1 MGFCRRSGM
10 RGEIIIEGVTM
21 QGSRFRVLFLVL
33 SLAVFSQASQSAPYQ
48 ITVLATNISDYGGL
62 GEWSFAAL
70 FKGEQD
76 AVLFDTG
83 FKEDTVLHNVLHLGV
98 DLSGVE
104 KVVLS
109 HFHSD
114 HTGGLLILRK
124 HFRATNVAALSQVYV
139 AAGFFDQRATATGVE
154 VGPGD
159 FASAQDFKAAAEAL
173 GINFTVVTEPT
184 EIAPKLWLTGPV
196 PRVEEHYN
204 GPAGLFINRNGA
216 SIPDIIMDDQSLGYL
231 TDKGWLMTS
240 GCGH

>member
-1 MGFCRRSGM
+1 
-10 RGEIIIEGVTM
+10 M
-21 QGSRFRVLFLVL
+21 QGSRFRVLLLVL
-33 SLAVFSQASQSAPYQ
+33 SLAVFSQATQSAPYQ
-48 ITVLATNISDYGGL
+48 VTVLATNISDYGGL

-124 HFRATNVAALSQVYV
+124 HFRATNMAALSQVYV

-159 FASAQDFKAAAEAL
+159 FASAQDFKGRSGSPQDKLHCRHRTHRNSPQTLADGSRAAGGGAL
-173 GINFTVVTEPT
+173 RHRP
-184 EIAPKLWLTGPV
+184 AGPV
-196 PRVEEHYN
+196 YQPRWC
-204 GPAGLFINRNGA
+204 I
-216 SIPDIIMDDQSLGYL
+216 D
-231 TDKGWLMTS
+231 T
-240 GCGH
+240 

>member
-1 MGFCRRSGM
+1 
-10 RGEIIIEGVTM
+10 M
-21 QGSRFRVLFLVL
+21 QGSRFRVLLLVL

-70 FKGEQD
+70 FKGKQD

-124 HFRATNVAALSQVYV
+124 HFRPANEAALSQVYV
-139 AAGFFDQRATATGVE
+139 DAGFFEHRANATGVE

-159 FASAQDFKAAAEAL
+159 
-173 GINFTVVTEPT
+173 
-184 EIAPKLWLTGPV
+184 
-196 PRVEEHYN
+196 
-204 GPAGLFINRNGA
+204 
-216 SIPDIIMDDQSLGYL
+216 
-231 TDKGWLMTS
+231 
-240 GCGH
+240 

>member
-1 MGFCRRSGM
+1 MESPINQRS
-10 RGEIIIEGVTM
+10 RLVN
-21 QGSRFRVLFLVL
+21 SRFIRVVVL
-33 SLAVFSQASQSAPYQ
+33 SLCTTFSALAQTAPYQ

-70 FKGEQD
+70 FEGEQD

-114 HTGGLLILRK
+114 HTGGLLILRE
-124 HFRATNVAALSQVYV
+124 HFRPANEGALSQVYV
-139 AAGFFDQRATATGVE
+139 AAGFFEQRATATGVE

-173 GINFTVVTEPT
+173 GIRFIEISEPT

-196 PRVEEHYN
+196 PRVEEPPRGAVYQSEWCAGARHHY
-204 GPAGLFINRNGA
+204 G
-216 SIPDIIMDDQSLGYL
+216 
-231 TDKGWLMTS
+231 
-240 GCGH
+240 

>member
-1 MGFCRRSGM
+1 
-10 RGEIIIEGVTM
+10 M
-21 QGSRFRVLFLVL
+21 QGSLFRVLLLVL
-33 SLAVFSQASQSAPYQ
+33 SLAVFSQASQSAAYQ

-124 HFRATNVAALSQVYV
+124 QRFPDETPYHYQPLS
-139 AAGFFDQRATATGVE
+139 
-154 VGPGD
+154 
-159 FASAQDFKAAAEAL
+159 AAANDYRWDE
-173 GINFTVVTEPT
+173 
-184 EIAPKLWLTGPV
+184 V
-196 PRVEEHYN
+196 PRADLKDYH
-204 GPAGLFINRNGA
+204 LDDL
-216 SIPDIIMDDQSLGYL
+216 SI
-231 TDKGWLMTS
+231 
-240 GCGH
+240 

>member
-1 MGFCRRSGM
+1 MQFRSI
-10 RGEIIIEGVTM
+10 RVITFILCATFSAVT
-21 QGSRFRVLFLVL
+21 
-33 SLAVFSQASQSAPYQ
+33 QAAPYQ
-48 ITVLATNISDYGGL
+48 VTVLATNISDYGGL

-70 FKGEQD
+70 FEGEQD

-114 HTGGLLILRK
+114 HTGGLLILRQ
-124 HFRATNVAALSQVYV
+124 HFRPANEAALSQVYV
-139 AAGFFDQRATATGVE
+139 AAGFFDQRATATGVK
-154 VGPGD
+154 VGPGA

-204 GPAGLFINRNGA
+204 GPAGVFINHYG
-216 SIPDIIMDDQSLGYL
+216 
-231 TDKGWLMTS
+231 
-240 GCGH
+240 